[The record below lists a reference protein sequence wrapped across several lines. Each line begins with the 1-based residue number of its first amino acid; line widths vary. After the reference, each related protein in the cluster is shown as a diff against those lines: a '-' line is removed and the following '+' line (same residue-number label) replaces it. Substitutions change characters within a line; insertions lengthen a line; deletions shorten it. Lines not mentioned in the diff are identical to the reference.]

1 MSSGEIY
8 PWKNSISWKIVW
20 IILIFPLFLIFFR
33 DDIEEAFDEE
43 DEFEDENKPKSV
55 IVRTAISENNGG
67 KIQKRKHED
76 NEEDNQD
83 VEQSTQNPP
92 RDKRSR
98 RQESSNSDSESS
110 KEMTKDEGEDEK

>member
-1 MSSGEIY
+1 MTNFFRNLNFS
-8 PWKNSISWKIVW
+8 
-20 IILIFPLFLIFFR
+20 IFFR
-33 DDIEEAFDEE
+33 DDLEEAFDEE

-76 NEEDNQD
+76 NQD
-83 VEQSTQNPP
+83 DEQSEIQP

-98 RQESSNSDSESS
+98 KRQDSSNSDSESS

>member
-1 MSSGEIY
+1 MNNINF
-8 PWKNSISWKIVW
+8 PP
-20 IILIFPLFLIFFR
+20 IFNFFR

-67 KIQKRKHED
+67 KIHKRKHED
-76 NEEDNQD
+76 DEEDNQD

-98 RQESSNSDSESS
+98 RQDSSNSDSESS